1 MRQCPIHCKV
11 LPVNAFDITFDIV
24 FSDLIGILLYLNLNF
39 SILLIVM
46 SNDIV
51 DIDRALGGDLWVVQE
66 TEQLER
72 TFTRMVGG
80 LVNDSEDVWVKAPE
94 KMSAD
99 FIILIEK

>member
-1 MRQCPIHCKV
+1 M

-51 DIDRALGGDLWVVQE
+51 DIYRALRGDLWVVQE
-66 TEQLER
+66 TGQLQR
-72 TFTRMVGG
+72 TFTKMVGG
-80 LVNDSEDVWVKAPE
+80 LVNDSEDVWVKVQQRSS
-94 KMSAD
+94 KS
-99 FIILIEK
+99 

>member
-1 MRQCPIHCKV
+1 MRQCLIHCKV
-11 LPVNAFDITFDIV
+11 LPFNAFDNITFDIV
-24 FSDLIGILLYLNLNF
+24 FSDLFWILLYFNLNF

-66 TEQLER
+66 TEQLQR
-72 TFTRMVGG
+72 TFTKMVGG
-80 LVNDSEDVWVKAPE
+80 FVNDSEDVLVKGPE

-99 FIILIEK
+99 FYSFY

>member
-1 MRQCPIHCKV
+1 M

-51 DIDRALGGDLWVVQE
+51 DIDRALRGDLWVVQE
-66 TEQLER
+66 TEQLQR
-72 TFTRMVGG
+72 TFTKMVGG
-80 LVNDSEDVWVKAPE
+80 LVNDSEDVWVKGPA
-94 KMSAD
+94 KVQQK
-99 FIILIEK
+99 FTN